1 MTKIYS
7 PRTVTIVAKEA
18 MKAWIHGIKHP
29 DHRLAAEWLYT
40 TGMRVNEARL
50 VKVDYFY
57 KRILPA
63 KITKAKKQR
72 SYYVSP
78 DLAARVELHIKRQGL
93 DSMDFL
99 FVTR

>member
-7 PRTVTIVAKEA
+7 PRTVTIVTKEA

-78 DLAARVELHIKRQGL
+78 DLSLIHI
-93 DSMDFL
+93 
-99 FVTR
+99 